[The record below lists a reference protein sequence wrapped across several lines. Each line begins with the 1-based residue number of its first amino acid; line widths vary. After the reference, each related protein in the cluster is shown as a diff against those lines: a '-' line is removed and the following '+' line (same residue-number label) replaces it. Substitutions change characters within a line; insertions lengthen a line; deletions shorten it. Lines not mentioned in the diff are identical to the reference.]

1 VKLFNSATFYGPLN
15 VEGFG
20 ANLRLIN
27 KCLQADIDRSQVQL
41 MVKIAMDTKADMDK
55 TATRWFIS
63 GKEDHIRQDVE
74 YALKTL
80 GVDQIDIIVLCRVPQ
95 DVPIE
100 ESVANCKKLVD
111 EGKAKYIGLSE
122 ASASTIRRAAA
133 VAPIYC
139 IE

>member
-1 VKLFNSATFYGPLN
+1 M
-15 VEGFG
+15 
-20 ANLRLIN
+20 
-27 KCLQADIDRSQVQL
+27 
-41 MVKIAMDTKADMDK
+41 MVKIGMDTKAEMDK
-55 TATRWFIS
+55 TATRWFLS
-63 GKEDHIRQDVE
+63 GKEEHLRQDVDF
-74 YALKTL
+74 ALKTL
-80 GVDQIDIIVLCRVPQ
+80 GVDCIDIIVLCRVPQ

-122 ASASTIRRAAA
+122 ASASIIRRATA